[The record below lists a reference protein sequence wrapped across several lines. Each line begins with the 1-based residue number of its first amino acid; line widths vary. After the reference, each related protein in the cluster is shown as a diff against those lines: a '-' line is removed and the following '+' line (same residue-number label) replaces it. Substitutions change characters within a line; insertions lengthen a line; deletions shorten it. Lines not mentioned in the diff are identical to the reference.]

1 MMIKRILYISLLA
14 VLLFPACTSEEVPGD
29 ETGSENIEVLFL
41 VSNYQVTTVRAATRV
56 TQDAG
61 NSFEQAINDFY
72 LFLFPG
78 SGNTNPVRKYYID
91 GTGVTQVGDSG
102 SFGTYDET
110 GKKVS
115 LNLTKAEAGNRE
127 VYIVANTA
135 GNTTLQ
141 TALNGVNSIS
151 NLKEVLS
158 TTAKPWSPALATP
171 ILMSGGKSHNFM
183 NDRVLGTGTDGYEPL
198 PLVRALAK
206 IELNITLKDEHKSA
220 SIADYKYKYTNFHK
234 ETNVIK
240 KATTTGSDKYASS
253 SASVWPNTTDW
264 TTWGSTLDTQ
274 GIGSAHTV
282 SGEEEVVTTLKLVTY
297 VNERDDTGAAIED
310 DAGAA
315 IEIEVPYN
323 GSGPLPPPEF
333 GPELYKLEFPEGIQ
347 RNNWYRYDIEI

>member
-1 MMIKRILYISLLA
+1 MIKRILYISLLA
-14 VLLFPACTSEEVPGD
+14 VLLFPACTSEEVPG
-29 ETGSENIEVLFL
+29 EEPGSENIEVLFS
-41 VSNYQVTTVRAATRV
+41 VSNYQVTTVRAATRA
-56 TQDAG
+56 TDAG
-61 NSFEQAINDFY
+61 NSYEQAINDFY

-78 SGNTNPVRKYYID
+78 SGNTNLVRKYYID
-91 GTGVTQVGDSG
+91 GTGVVQIGVPG
-102 SFGTYDET
+102 SFGTYDAT

-135 GNTTLQ
+135 GNTPLQ
-141 TALNGVNSIS
+141 TALDGVTSI
-151 NLKEVLS
+151 LGLQAVLS
-158 TTAKPWSPALATP
+158 TTATPWSPVLTTP
-171 ILMSGGKSHNFM
+171 ILMSGSESHNFM
-183 NDRVLGTGTDGYEPL
+183 TERVLGTGIGGNEPL
-198 PLVRALAK
+198 RLVRALAR

-240 KATTTGSDKYASS
+240 KATSTDPGDMASS
-253 SASVWPNTTDW
+253 TTDIWPNTTGW
-264 TTWGSTLDTQ
+264 TPWGSALDTQ
-274 GIGSAHTV
+274 GMGSAHTV
-282 SGEEEVVTTLKLVTY
+282 SGGVVTTLKLVTY
-297 VNERDDTGAAIED
+297 VNERD

-347 RNNWYRYDIEI
+347 RNYWYVHEIEI

>member
-14 VLLFPACTSEEVPGD
+14 VLLFPACTSEEVPG
-29 ETGSENIEVLFL
+29 EEPGSENIAVLFS
-41 VSNYQVTTVRAATRV
+41 VSNYKVTTVRAATRA
-56 TQDAG
+56 TDAG
-61 NSFEQAINDFY
+61 NSYEQAINDFY

-78 SGNTNPVRKYYID
+78 SGNTNPERKYYID
-91 GTGVTQVGDSG
+91 GTGVTQVGVSG

-151 NLKEVLS
+151 DLEEVLS
-158 TTAKPWSPALATP
+158 TTATPWSPALATP
-171 ILMSGGKSHNFM
+171 ILMSGSESHDFM
-183 NDRVLGTGTDGYEPL
+183 TDRVLGTGTGGNEPL
-198 PLVRALAK
+198 HLVRALAK

-220 SIADYKYKYTNFHK
+220 AIADYKYKYTNFHK

-240 KATTTGSDKYASS
+240 KATSTGSDKYASS
-253 SASVWPNTTDW
+253 SASVWPITADW
-264 TTWGSTLDTQ
+264 TPWGSALTQ
-274 GIGSAHTV
+274 GMGSAHTV
-282 SGEEEVVTTLKLVTY
+282 SGGVVTTLKLVTY
-297 VNERDDTGAAIED
+297 VNERD

-333 GPELYKLEFPEGIQ
+333 GPELYKLEFPQGIQ
-347 RNNWYRYDIEI
+347 RNDWYVHEIEI

>member
-14 VLLFPACTSEEVPGD
+14 VLFFPACTSEEVPGD
-29 ETGSENIEVLFL
+29 ETGSENIAVLFS
-41 VSNYQVTTVRAATRV
+41 VSNYKVTTVRAATRAK
-56 TQDAG
+56 DAG
-61 NSFEQAINDFY
+61 NPYEQAINDFY

-78 SGNTNPVRKYYID
+78 SGNTNPARKYYID
-91 GTGVTQVGDSG
+91 GTGVTQVGVSG

-115 LNLTKAEAGNRE
+115 LNLTKAEAGKRE

-151 NLKEVLS
+151 NLEEVLS
-158 TTAKPWSPALATP
+158 TTDTPWSPALATP
-171 ILMSGGKSHNFM
+171 ILMSGGKSHDFM
-183 NDRVLGTGTDGYEPL
+183 TDRVLGTGTAGNEPL
-198 PLVRALAK
+198 RLVRALAK

-253 SASVWPNTTDW
+253 SASVWPITADW
-264 TTWGSTLDTQ
+264 TPWDSALTQ
-274 GIGSAHTV
+274 GMGPAYTV
-282 SGEEEVVTTLKLVTY
+282 SGEVVTTLKLVTY
-297 VNERDDTGAAIED
+297 VNERD

-333 GPELYKLEFPEGIQ
+333 GPELYRLTLPAKVE

>member
-1 MMIKRILYISLLA
+1 MIKRILYISLLA
-14 VLLFPACTSEEVPGD
+14 VLLFPACTSEEVPG
-29 ETGSENIEVLFL
+29 EKPGSENIEVLFS
-41 VSNYQVTTVRAATRV
+41 VSTYQVTTVRAATRA
-56 TQDAG
+56 TDAG

-91 GTGVTQVGDSG
+91 GTGVTQIGVSG

-115 LNLTKAEAGNRE
+115 LNLTKAEAGNRD

-135 GNTTLQ
+135 GNTPLQ
-141 TALNGVNSIS
+141 TALDGVTTLSG
-151 NLKEVLS
+151 LQTVLS
-158 TTAKPWSPALATP
+158 TTTTPWSPALATP
-171 ILMSGGKSHNFM
+171 ILMSGGKPHDFM
-183 NDRVLGTGTDGYEPL
+183 TDRVLGTGAAGNEPL
-198 PLVRALAK
+198 RLVRAFAR

-240 KATTTGSDKYASS
+240 KATSTGSDKYASS
-253 SASVWPNTTDW
+253 SASVWPITTGW
-264 TTWGSTLDTQ
+264 TPWGSALDMQ
-274 GIGSAHTV
+274 GMGSAYTV
-282 SGEEEVVTTLKLVTY
+282 SGGVVITLKLVTY
-297 VNERDDTGAAIED
+297 VNERDD
-310 DAGAA
+310 AGTA

-347 RNNWYRYDIEI
+347 RNYWYVHEIEI

>member
-1 MMIKRILYISLLA
+1 MIKRILYISLLA
-14 VLLFPACTSEEVPGD
+14 VLLFPACTSEEVPGE
-29 ETGSENIEVLFL
+29 ETGSENIAVLFS
-41 VSNYQVTTVRAATRV
+41 VSNYKVTTVRAATRA
-56 TQDAG
+56 TNAG
-61 NSFEQAINDFY
+61 NSYEQAINDFY

-91 GTGVTQVGDSG
+91 GTGVVQIGVSG

-115 LNLTKAEAGNRE
+115 LNLTKAEAGNRD

-135 GNTTLQ
+135 GNTPLQ
-141 TALNGVNSIS
+141 TALDGVTTIS
-151 NLKEVLS
+151 GLQAVLS
-158 TTAKPWSPALATP
+158 TTATPWSPALATP

-183 NDRVLGTGTDGYEPL
+183 TDRVLGTGATGNEPL
-198 PLVRALAK
+198 RLVRALAK

-240 KATTTGSDKYASS
+240 KATSTDPGDMASS
-253 SASVWPNTTDW
+253 TTDIWPNTTGW
-264 TTWGSTLDTQ
+264 TTWGSALDAQ
-274 GIGSAHTV
+274 GMGSAHTV
-282 SGEEEVVTTLKLVTY
+282 SGGVVTTLKLVTY
-297 VNERDDTGAAIED
+297 VNERD

-347 RNNWYRYDIEI
+347 RNYWYVHEIEI